1 MFVFSPE
8 QDLNLELKYDKLIF
22 INEAKILKIT
32 LNENS
37 QKCSWIL
44 LADIFSIYP
53 EGNSHNKDNVK
64 SCIWGLIWKLKEIHI
79 EYFYLHRVG

>member
-22 INEAKILKIT
+22 IKKAKILKIT

-37 QKCSWIL
+37 QKCS
-44 LADIFSIYP
+44 
-53 EGNSHNKDNVK
+53 
-64 SCIWGLIWKLKEIHI
+64 
-79 EYFYLHRVG
+79 